1 MNTLTHAHLPHH
13 QGLGIDLGGTK
24 LLIVCGERTF
34 HTSTGPGFGPEHL
47 MQHLE
52 AVCADW
58 SLQPAAIGLAVPGL
72 VDAYGGVAECDV
84 LPAFRQW
91 PARQAL
97 QARWGDQVAVAVL
110 NDVKAALAE
119 EFADAPADFTGVLV
133 MAGTAIGCGL
143 KVDGRVLR
151 GTDGWAG
158 ELGYWPVQQP
168 GGGWLRLDE
177 LAGGAFMAAR
187 HGVSPAELARLAEAG
202 DPATRVVIDAGATAL
217 GAALAGLVNLLNPSV
232 VAVGG
237 GAFHLAGYWPRVR
250 ETLYQQALPLLG
262 ARCTLRRVTAGASVV
277 ALGALR
283 TAHAGSV
290 FLLKP

>member
-1 MNTLTHAHLPHH
+1 MNLPPRARHPH
-13 QGLGIDLGGTK
+13 PPGLGVDLGGTK
-24 LLIVCGERTF
+24 LLIVGGGRTF
-34 HTSTGPGFGPEHL
+34 HAPTGPDFGPEHL
-47 MQHLE
+47 LRHLE
-52 AVCADW
+52 AVCADG

-72 VDAYGGVAECDV
+72 VDADGVVAECDV
-84 LPAFRQW
+84 LPAFRRW

-97 QARWGDQVAVAVL
+97 QARWGAQVPVAVI
-110 NDVKAALAE
+110 NDVKAALVE
-119 EFADAPADFTGVLV
+119 EFADTTDGFTGVLV
-133 MAGTAIGCGL
+133 MAGTAIGCAL
-143 KVDGRVLR
+143 KVDGHVLR

-187 HGVSPAELARLAEAG
+187 RGVSAAELARLAEAG
-202 DPATRVVIDAGATAL
+202 DPATRMLIDAGATAL
-217 GAALAGLVNLLNPSV
+217 GATLAGLVNLLNPSV

-237 GAFHLAGYWPRVR
+237 GALRLAGYWPRVR
-250 ETLYQQALPLLG
+250 EALHRHALPPLG
-262 ARCTLRRVTAGASVV
+262 ERCTLRQVAAGASVV
-277 ALGALR
+277 ARGALR